1 MTGSRF
7 TTLRA
12 TEATPEMLRSCRRTI
27 AVLLLGISLVTA
39 LVPLNP
45 VFPVIGLDPS
55 WMYALNEA
63 SSQHMAFGS
72 AIMSTFG
79 PYASLFSHVYDPRID
94 ALIIGTSLL
103 LSILYLLVM
112 LATFRNNGSHGYVLA
127 ALFFALAAMDRN
139 ILFFALPLFLALAIY
154 SLTSASEET
163 RCSHSSPLQLN
174 IVVVAGAMGSG
185 LLCLSKGSMIPYSW
199 LMLALCVIWLIY
211 RKHIYP
217 ATLLFISH
225 AMAIP
230 LFWLISGQL
239 LIDVPAYFASSL
251 EIISG
256 YTDAMS
262 SQGPSLECIGYVA
275 ITLLT
280 LLLLWIEHSGVNRLF
295 LGLVSAIFYFFSFKA
310 GFTRHDGLAFDGI
323 SMLRPG
329 HVGTAAWGLLL
340 MGVCAPVI
348 FKSSVRRWLAGL
360 LGLSGC
366 TLLIGAYGPANPTA
380 AIHQLKTTQSFA
392 LEGVRAR
399 LGKGV
404 ITQPPIARYLRHNAL
419 VRDHLDID
427 GHEGTWDLY
436 SYDQAFLLAHGVQWN
451 PRPAFQSYFAY
462 TPRLLQANAEHLR
475 GPDAPD
481 NIVFKV
487 QTIDYRYPT
496 LDDGLSWPYLMG
508 LYAPTKRLDHDFLL
522 LERRAA
528 NDPHTK
534 IELPIYSPARTIRLG
549 QRVEL
554 PTGADLRYA
563 RLNFSKTLVG
573 KAMSVAY
580 KAPILMIRVE
590 LADGHKATYRLI
602 PGITEAGFLLS
613 PAIDSSDKFAF
624 AATGQLDALRPFQ
637 VVAFTL
643 LTGENG
649 NLAWHDEVE
658 FSLSGS
664 R

>member
-1 MTGSRF
+1 MGGFGINRQ
-7 TTLRA
+7 LGH
-12 TEATPEMLRSCRRTI
+12 CIHI
-27 AVLLLGISLVTA
+27 ASIALLGLSLLSA
-39 LVPLNP
+39 IVPFNP
-45 VFPVIGLDPS
+45 SLPRTGLDPS
-55 WMYALNEA
+55 WIQGVGIA
-63 SSQHMAFGS
+63 SSQNMAFGS
-72 AIMSTFG
+72 AIVSPFG
-79 PYASLFSHVYDPRID
+79 PYAALFTHAYDPLLDAFTIRI
-94 ALIIGTSLL
+94 ALVLAA
-103 LSILYLLVM
+103 LYLLV
-112 LATFRNNGSHGYVLA
+112 TLA
-127 ALFFALAAMDRN
+127 AFRDGNGIGYLLAATFFALTAMDRN
-139 ILFFALPLFLALAIY
+139 ILFFALPILLALAIY
-154 SLTSASEET
+154 RLAAVGD
-163 RCSHSSPLQLN
+163 RIGIAPSSSWQLN
-174 IVVVAGAMGSG
+174 VIVVAGAMGSA

-199 LMLALCVIWLIY
+199 LMLALCAGWLAY
-211 RKHIYP
+211 RKQAFP
-217 ATLLFISH
+217 AVLLLISYVI
-225 AMAIP
+225 AIF
-230 LFWLISGQL
+230 LFWIIAGQS
-239 LIDVPAYFASSL
+239 LIDLATYFSSTF

-256 YTDAMS
+256 YTDALS
-262 SQGPSLECIGYVA
+262 SPGPSMEWIGYLVISFA
-275 ITLLT
+275 T
-280 LLLLWIEHSGVNRLF
+280 LLLLWVEHAGANRIF
-295 LGLVSAIFYFFSFKA
+295 LGLVAGTFYFISFKA
-310 GFTRHDGLAFDGI
+310 GFTRHDGLIFDGTSI
-323 SMLRPG
+323 LLPG
-329 HVGTAAWGLLL
+329 HAGTAAWALLL
-340 MGVCAPVI
+340 IGVCAPV
-348 FKSSVRRWLAGL
+348 FFNSRAKRWIAGL
-360 LGLSGC
+360 LGLAGC
-366 TLLIGAYGPANPTA
+366 TLLIGTYGPANPVVA
-380 AIHQLKTTQSFA
+380 ANHVLATQTSA
-392 LEGVRAR
+392 IEGVRAR
-399 LGKGV
+399 LGLEAV
-404 ITQPPIARYLRHNAL
+404 ARPPAARYRRHNVLA
-419 VRDHLDID
+419 RTHLDIG
-427 GHEGTWDLY
+427 GHKGNWDLY
-436 SYDQAFLLAHGVQWN
+436 SYDQAFLFAHGVQWN

-563 RLNFSKTLVG
+563 RLNFSKTLIG